1 MKNGTKRW
9 LYLLAGSAL
18 SAKEIK
24 DLCTWLANDA
34 SDDIVASVMRLR
46 RQELTLST
54 AAESEADTTVPSA
67 SNRTRRHDVRRDAT
81 AEIASIEITSIL
93 RIECRLTAR
102 EAAERLAA
110 ELAKEM
116 RLGSVAAADVPVY
129 SKESFRTYVAKLLQH
144 ASPQMLL
151 HLAHRIRDGAV
162 KRRTSAWPLRAGAS

>member
-24 DLCTWLANDA
+24 DLCAWLANDA
-34 SDDIVASVMRLR
+34 PDDIVASVMRLR
-46 RQELTLST
+46 RQDLTLST
-54 AAESEADTTVPSA
+54 AVESEADATSPNVS
-67 SNRTRRHDVRRDAT
+67 SRTRRHDARSAAA
-81 AEIASIEITSIL
+81 AEIASIL
-93 RIECRLTAR
+93 RTECRLTVR

-116 RLGSVAAADVPVY
+116 RRGSVAVADVPVY
-129 SKESFRTYVAKLLQH
+129 SKESFRTYVTKLLEH

-151 HLAHRIRDGAV
+151 HLAHRIRDGTV
-162 KRRTSAWPLRAGAS
+162 KRRAPAWPLRAGAS

>member
-18 SAKEIK
+18 SEKEIR
-24 DLCTWLANDA
+24 DLCAWLANDA
-34 SDDIVASVMRLR
+34 PDDIVASVMRLR

-81 AEIASIEITSIL
+81 AEIAFIL

-116 RLGSVAAADVPVY
+116 RLGSVAVADVPVY

-162 KRRTSAWPLRAGAS
+162 KRRASAWPLRAGAS

>member
-24 DLCTWLANDA
+24 DMCAWLANDA
-34 SDDIVASVMRLR
+34 PDDIVASVMRLR

-54 AAESEADTTVPSA
+54 AVESEADATSPNA
-67 SNRTRRHDVRRDAT
+67 SNRTRRHDVRSDAA
-81 AEIASIEITSIL
+81 AEIAFIL
-93 RIECRLTAR
+93 RTECRLTVR

-116 RLGSVAAADVPVY
+116 RRGSVAVADVPVY
-129 SKESFRTYVAKLLQH
+129 SKESFHTYVAKLLEH

-162 KRRTSAWPLRAGAS
+162 KRRASAWPLRAGAS